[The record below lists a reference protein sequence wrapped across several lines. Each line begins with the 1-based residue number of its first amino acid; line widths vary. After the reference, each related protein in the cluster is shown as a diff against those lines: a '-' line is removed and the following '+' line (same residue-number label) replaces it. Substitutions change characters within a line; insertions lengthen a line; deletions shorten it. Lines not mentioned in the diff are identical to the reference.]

1 MGKQYEN
8 LEKEIL
14 PFKKYIFKYWDK
26 NGPGDYKTL
35 INLFSI
41 RPAAR
46 LVLHHWLIEWYGGK
60 EEVTKKLKSLENKNF
75 VGQGG
80 SYNFNFYLING
91 RFYENKGDYPEIY
104 FDAVV
109 DGMGQVHITTVDGE
123 VYDRISQAVLDDDIG
138 WEVDEEVRDV
148 MRETIEDF
156 LPKGFEFVF
165 DLVDVRD
172 DYPSNLR

>member
-26 NGPGDYKTL
+26 NGPGHYKTL

-46 LVLHHWLIEWYGGK
+46 LVLHHWLIEWFGGK
-60 EEVTKKLKSLENKNF
+60 EEIVKKLKSLEKKNF
-75 VGQGG
+75 VGQEG
-80 SYNFNFYLING
+80 SYNFNFYLKNG
-91 RFYENKGDYPEIY
+91 RLYYNKEEYPEVY

-109 DGMGQVHITTVDGE
+109 DGMGDVTANTVDG
-123 VYDRISQAVLDDDIG
+123 VSYDHISQAINDVDIG
-138 WEVDEEVRDV
+138 WEIDEEIRDIISKIV
-148 MRETIEDF
+148 KDKIRGMDIWIDTM
-156 LPKGFEFVF
+156 
-165 DLVDVRD
+165 DVKNN
-172 DYPSNLR
+172 YPSNLR